1 MQVFREIKP
10 LRAYLDAKRAE
21 QATIG
26 LVPTMGA
33 LHEGHLSLV
42 KGAVDDNDITV
53 TSIFVNPAQFNN
65 PEDLAHY
72 PRTLDEDLA
81 MLQRYDGQIVFY
93 PSANEIYKEKPVIT
107 LGFGQLEEILEGK
120 FRPGHFHGVGMVVTK
135 LFNIIKP
142 DRAYFGQKD
151 LQQFAVIRRLVQDF
165 SFDVELK
172 CMPIIREAG
181 GLALSSR
188 NRRLDPADRQR
199 ATKLYKALRIAQDLY
214 HQHLPP
220 SKVKKEVEEFFSRSD
235 ITLEYFE
242 IVDTRH
248 LQPLEST
255 LADGPVALCIAA
267 YVGDVRLIDNII
279 IGNEY

>member
-42 KGAVDDNDITV
+42 KGSVDDNDITV
-53 TSIFVNPAQFNN
+53 TSIFVNPVQFNN
-65 PEDLAHY
+65 PGDLAHY

-81 MLQRYDGQIVFY
+81 MLQRYKGQVVFH
-93 PSANEIYKEKPVIT
+93 PSANEVYKQEPMIT
-107 LGFGQLEEILEGK
+107 LGFGPLGKTLEGQ
-120 FRPGHFHGVGMVVTK
+120 FRPGHFHGVGMVVAK
-135 LFNIIKP
+135 LFNIVKP
-142 DRAYFGQKD
+142 HRAYFGQKD
-151 LQQFAVIRRLVQDF
+151 LQQFAVIRRLVEDF

-172 CMPIIREAG
+172 CMPIIREPD

-188 NRRLDPADRQR
+188 NKRLDPDERQK
-199 ATKLYKALRIAQDLY
+199 AAKLYEALGIAHDLY
-214 HQHLPP
+214 RRRVSPDQ
-220 SKVKKEVEEFFSRSD
+220 VKKEVEGFFSMSD
-235 ITLEYFE
+235 VTLEYFE
-242 IVDTRH
+242 IVNASSLNP
-248 LQPLEST
+248 LQST
-255 LADGPVALCIAA
+255 FANEPVALCIAA
-267 YVGDVRLIDNII
+267 YVGEVRLIDNLI

>member
-42 KGAVDDNDITV
+42 KGSVDDNDITV
-53 TSIFVNPAQFNN
+53 TSIFVNPVQFNN
-65 PEDLAHY
+65 PGDLAHY

-81 MLQRYDGQIVFY
+81 MLQRYKGQVVFH
-93 PSANEIYKEKPVIT
+93 PSANEVYKQEPMIT
-107 LGFGQLEEILEGK
+107 LGFGPLGKILEGQ
-120 FRPGHFHGVGMVVTK
+120 FRPGHFHGVGMVVAK
-135 LFNIIKP
+135 LFNIVKP
-142 DRAYFGQKD
+142 HRAYFGQKD
-151 LQQFAVIRRLVQDF
+151 LQQFAVIRRLVEDF

-172 CMPIIREAG
+172 CMPIIREPD

-188 NRRLDPADRQR
+188 NKRLDPDERQK
-199 ATKLYKALRIAQDLY
+199 AAKLYEALGIAHDLY
-214 HQHLPP
+214 RRRVSPDQ
-220 SKVKKEVEEFFSRSD
+220 VKKEVEGFFSMSD
-235 ITLEYFE
+235 VTLEYFE
-242 IVDTRH
+242 IVNASSLNP
-248 LQPLEST
+248 LQST
-255 LADGPVALCIAA
+255 FANEPVALCIAA
-267 YVGDVRLIDNII
+267 YVGEVRLIDNLI

>member
-42 KGAVDDNDITV
+42 KGSVDDNDITV
-53 TSIFVNPAQFNN
+53 TSIFVNPVQFNN
-65 PEDLAHY
+65 PGDLALY

-81 MLQRYDGQIVFY
+81 MLQRYKGQVVFH
-93 PSANEIYKEKPVIT
+93 PSANEVYKQEPMIT
-107 LGFGQLEEILEGK
+107 LGFGPLGKTLEGQ
-120 FRPGHFHGVGMVVTK
+120 FRPGHFHGVGMVVAK
-135 LFNIIKP
+135 LFNIVKP
-142 DRAYFGQKD
+142 HRAYFGQKD
-151 LQQFAVIRRLVQDF
+151 LQQFAVIRRLVEDF

-172 CMPIIREAG
+172 CMPIIREPD

-188 NRRLDPADRQR
+188 NKRLDPDERQK
-199 ATKLYKALRIAQDLY
+199 AAKLYEALGIAHDLY
-214 HQHLPP
+214 RRRVSPDQ
-220 SKVKKEVEEFFSRSD
+220 VKKEVEGFFSMSD
-235 ITLEYFE
+235 VTLEYFE
-242 IVDTRH
+242 IVNASSLNP
-248 LQPLEST
+248 LQST
-255 LADGPVALCIAA
+255 FANEPVALCIAA
-267 YVGDVRLIDNII
+267 YVGEVRLIDNLI

>member
-42 KGAVDDNDITV
+42 KGSVNDNDITV
-53 TSIFVNPAQFNN
+53 TSIFVNPVQFNN
-65 PEDLAHY
+65 PGDLAHY

-81 MLQRYDGQIVFY
+81 MLQRYKGQVVFH
-93 PSANEIYKEKPVIT
+93 PSANEVYKQEPMIT
-107 LGFGQLEEILEGK
+107 LGFGPLGKILEGQ
-120 FRPGHFHGVGMVVTK
+120 FRPGHFHGVGMVVAK
-135 LFNIIKP
+135 LFNIVKP
-142 DRAYFGQKD
+142 HRAYFGQKD
-151 LQQFAVIRRLVQDF
+151 LQQFAVIRRLVEDF

-172 CMPIIREAG
+172 CMPIIREPD

-188 NRRLDPADRQR
+188 NKRLDPDERQK
-199 ATKLYKALRIAQDLY
+199 AAKLYEALGIAHDLY
-214 HQHLPP
+214 RRRVSPDQ
-220 SKVKKEVEEFFSRSD
+220 VKKEVEGFFSMSD
-235 ITLEYFE
+235 VTLEYFE
-242 IVDTRH
+242 IVNASSLNP
-248 LQPLEST
+248 LQST
-255 LADGPVALCIAA
+255 FANEPVALCIAA
-267 YVGDVRLIDNII
+267 YVGEVRLIDNLI

>member
-42 KGAVDDNDITV
+42 KGSVNDNDITV
-53 TSIFVNPAQFNN
+53 TSIFVNPVQFNS
-65 PEDLAHY
+65 PGDLAHY

-81 MLQRYDGQIVFY
+81 MLQRYKGQVVFH
-93 PSANEIYKEKPVIT
+93 PSANEVYKQEPMIT
-107 LGFGQLEEILEGK
+107 LGFGPLGKTLEGQ
-120 FRPGHFHGVGMVVTK
+120 FRPGHFHGVGMVVAK
-135 LFNIIKP
+135 LFNIVKP
-142 DRAYFGQKD
+142 HRAYFGQKD
-151 LQQFAVIRRLVQDF
+151 LQQFAVIRRLVEDF

-172 CMPIIREAG
+172 CMPIIREPD

-188 NRRLDPADRQR
+188 NKRLDPDERQK
-199 ATKLYKALRIAQDLY
+199 AAKLYEALGIAHDLY
-214 HQHLPP
+214 RRRVSPDQ
-220 SKVKKEVEEFFSRSD
+220 VKKEVEGFFSMSD
-235 ITLEYFE
+235 VTLEYFE
-242 IVDTRH
+242 IVNASS
-248 LQPLEST
+248 LNSLEST
-255 LADGPVALCIAA
+255 FANEPVALCIAA
-267 YVGDVRLIDNII
+267 YVGEVRLIDNLI

>member
-42 KGAVDDNDITV
+42 KGSVDDNDITV
-53 TSIFVNPAQFNN
+53 TSIFVNPVQFNN
-65 PEDLAHY
+65 PGDLAHY

-81 MLQRYDGQIVFY
+81 MLQRYKGQVVFH
-93 PSANEIYKEKPVIT
+93 PSANEVYKQEPMIT
-107 LGFGQLEEILEGK
+107 LGFGPLGKTLEGQ
-120 FRPGHFHGVGMVVTK
+120 FRPGHFHGVGMVVAK
-135 LFNIIKP
+135 LFNIVKP
-142 DRAYFGQKD
+142 HRAYFGQKD
-151 LQQFAVIRRLVQDF
+151 LQQFAVIRRLVEDF

-172 CMPIIREAG
+172 CMPIIREPD

-188 NRRLDPADRQR
+188 NKRLDPDERQK
-199 ATKLYKALRIAQDLY
+199 AAKLYEALGIAHDLY
-214 HQHLPP
+214 RRRVSPDQ
-220 SKVKKEVEEFFSRSD
+220 VKKEVEGFFSMSD
-235 ITLEYFE
+235 VTLEYFE
-242 IVDTRH
+242 IVNASS
-248 LQPLEST
+248 LNPLEST
-255 LADGPVALCIAA
+255 FANEPVALCIAA
-267 YVGDVRLIDNII
+267 YVGEVRLIDNLI